1 MAPFIFYKPTY
12 TDRRYVMSK
21 QYNSFNSHSLLIEL
35 AQELEQL
42 NKVLS
47 NSKARAKQPDADLGD
62 SDCVHYDRDM
72 HQFCLE
78 KIIKVVQKIV
88 KKEHPHTRAL
98 RILFNKDYEE
108 KMDARSTR
116 IFNRDPQMRE
126 MIRLTRKL
134 KSSGF

>member
-1 MAPFIFYKPTY
+1 
-12 TDRRYVMSK
+12 MSK

-35 AQELEQL
+35 VRELEQL
-42 NKVLS
+42 NKIVY

-88 KKEHPHTRAL
+88 KKEQPHCRAL
-98 RILFNKDYEE
+98 RILFNKDYEK
-108 KMDARSTR
+108 KMSARSTR

-126 MIRLTRKL
+126 MIRLTREL